1 VTWSPTADG
10 WRLRAAIPFAMLGPA
25 APWTVALGVIV
36 NEIPHGRERRRG
48 QLVLG
53 GAEGEWVYLR
63 GDRHDPSRFLPII
76 ID

>member
-1 VTWSPTADG
+1 MIEATIPYALLGDASPYSVE
-10 WRLRAAIPFAMLGPA
+10 LGI
-25 APWTVALGVIV
+25 VV
-36 NEIPHGRERRRG
+36 NEIPPGRERRRG

-63 GDRHDPSRFLPII
+63 GDRHDPARMLPIL